1 MYAHLSNGD
10 QLAMLDVFPLREID
24 LFKCADENEMANE
37 QVEHMVSNEQ
47 VEDEMATE
55 EVEDRM
61 ASERV
66 EDTIATV
73 DPSVESSAES
83 LGSDI
88 DAADDEDD
96 SYAEAENDT
105 DCNSDNN
112 SDLNFTK
119 CQCIDSFLPRSIM
132 NNSSFCNGFA
142 PASLIALSSSN
153 AVSVFVCLLA
163 ASPERRIR
171 TPPSVTS
178 AGLHRCI
185 RIVDEEVLYVVSSLL
200 VAAVLAC
207 VPFATHSY
215 GLQGSVCWIQSWK
228 DNCPTNIS
236 VVGVVE
242 QFQLTYGPSMAVL
255 LIVSVAMVVMV
266 IAIFCRSRKYHDG
279 QNSKVLQQLLPLAV
293 YPLLFL
299 VFTIPPFV
307 NCLYGTRTTAYALS
321 IMSAVS
327 VASWSFFTGISLIV
341 HILEAKLRAY
351 CKKRY
356 TYKHLAYIGVDG
368 EGTAIPTSDT
378 SSTSRPT
385 CTFVLPADNL
395 ATTSTYM

>member
-1 MYAHLSNGD
+1 MSHIRYRKLLLVVRQEAIEVHGS
-10 QLAMLDVFPLREID
+10 VFHRLQ
-24 LFKCADENEMANE
+24 C
-37 QVEHMVSNEQ
+37 
-47 VEDEMATE
+47 T
-55 EVEDRM
+55 
-61 ASERV
+61 
-66 EDTIATV
+66 
-73 DPSVESSAES
+73 
-83 LGSDI
+83 
-88 DAADDEDD
+88 
-96 SYAEAENDT
+96 
-105 DCNSDNN
+105 
-112 SDLNFTK
+112 
-119 CQCIDSFLPRSIM
+119 QCIDSFLPRSIM

-163 ASPERRIR
+163 AVLVCALKVHKKTVYRLALYQVLASLVYAGS
-171 TPPSVTS
+171 SVCQILLLYHHASLTQN
-178 AGLHRCI
+178 
-185 RIVDEEVLYVVSSLL
+185 DESELLRLCQVLVFTVVFASWMKVCFASWVAFHLFIFAVFHKNMKQLEVLYVVSSLL

-228 DNCPTNIS
+228 DNCPTNVS

-293 YPLLFL
+293 YPLLFF

-395 ATTSTYM
+395 ARTSTYM